1 MLPPMELQ
9 NKFAERI
16 GTIEK
21 LKFEIEKSIEETQK
35 LYNSLISKYF
45 DN

>member
-16 GTIEK
+16 GKIEK
-21 LKFEIEKSIEETQK
+21 LKFTFDKALISNIFGK
-35 LYNSLISKYF
+35 LYKKVSA
-45 DN
+45 